1 MYVWYIQPYLH
12 ALRVMSVRACL
23 PYTARMQLRE
33 FGWLPHGAE
42 GHDNI
47 AGRDTVVGWTG
58 RTER

>member
-1 MYVWYIQPYLH
+1 MTNLH